1 MASGKNHTWTIDEEN
16 SALDVVEELEIV
28 EIIFGDPTK
37 VTKAR
42 TELPQYKNEG
52 LIKYLKENQDVF
64 AWSYEDMPGI
74 DIAIIQHRLNVDP
87 ENKPI

>member
-1 MASGKNHTWTIDEEN
+1 LASSENHTWTIDEDN
-16 SALDVVEELEIV
+16 SALDVAEELEIV

-37 VTKAR
+37 VTKVG

-64 AWSYEDMPGI
+64 AWS
-74 DIAIIQHRLNVDP
+74 
-87 ENKPI
+87 